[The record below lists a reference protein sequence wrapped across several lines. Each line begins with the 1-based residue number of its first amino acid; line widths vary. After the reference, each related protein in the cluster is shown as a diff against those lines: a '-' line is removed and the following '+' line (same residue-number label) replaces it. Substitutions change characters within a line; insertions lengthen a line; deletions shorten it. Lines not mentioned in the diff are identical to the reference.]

1 MVKSI
6 ISVLISLALIFGFA
20 AYESN
25 FVMRQFDEFSTV
37 LDTLY
42 EKVENQTAN
51 KQDVLAAQQN
61 WVDKK
66 KVLHI
71 FIPHNEIKEVDLWL
85 AETIS
90 LVGYEKYEDALSKLD
105 VLKELCEQIPTTFRL
120 HISNIL

>member
-6 ISVLISLALIFGFA
+6 ITVLVALAIIFGGA
-20 AYESN
+20 AYEQN
-25 FVMRQFDEFSTV
+25 FVKRQFDEFNVV
-37 LDTLY
+37 LETLY
-42 EKVENQTAN
+42 VKTENNTAN
-51 KQDVLAAQQN
+51 KEDVLAVQKN

-66 KVLHI
+66 NVLHI

-90 LVGYEKYEDALSKLD
+90 LVAYGKYEDALSKID
-105 VLKELCEQIPTTFRL
+105 VLLELCEQIPHTFRL

>member
-20 AYESN
+20 AYENS

-42 EKVENQTAN
+42 EKVENETAN

-105 VLKELCEQIPTTFRL
+105 VLKELCEQIPHTFRL